1 MIYDRKEQ
9 CLKAENEYRQG
20 TVTFLYETVP
30 GRMLLRLA
38 VSPWLSKL
46 WGIYQKSQ
54 LSRRAIRPFIQKH
67 CVQIDEAQVHSFRS
81 FNDFFTRKKTVSA
94 QMADPRALLAVADSK
109 MRYYPITE
117 DLQLKIKNCVYDLP
131 DILEDERLA
140 ARYQGG
146 TCIVFRLSV
155 DDYHRYHFLD
165 DGKLAASKRI
175 KGVLHTVRSVSEKH
189 RVFARNT
196 RQVSVLETAH
206 LGQVVQVEIG
216 ALLVGKIHNHE
227 KDTFTRMEEKG
238 YFEFG
243 GSTIVLLLK
252 SPVRFDEDIANMND
266 SGIETQ
272 VCAGERIGIIC

>member
-1 MIYDRKEQ
+1 M
-9 CLKAENEYRQG
+9 
-20 TVTFLYETVP
+20 
-30 GRMLLRLA
+30 
-38 VSPWLSKL
+38 
-46 WGIYQKSQ
+46 
-54 LSRRAIRPFIQKH
+54 
-67 CVQIDEAQVHSFRS
+67 QIDEAQVHSFRS

-140 ARYQGG
+140 ARYRGG

-165 DGKLAASKRI
+165 DGKLAATKRI

-266 SGIETQ
+266 AGIEAQ